1 MFYHYLDAKKL
12 HDINVNK
19 KLAFVRLKLT
29 NKNLADDPSIADK
42 EKFDSKLNERRQDAD
57 EFYSRLNPELNTGS
71 GLSEELQNIMRQA
84 LAGMK
89 IDRKHLH
96 IKDILLMPDN
106 WQCPFFD
113 AWDTAFHCIPL
124 AMVDP
129 TFAKNQVFKIEQ
141 KMYGREDL
149 QFLERVFQ
157 KLSLNSLW
165 WVNQK
170 DASGQNAFDG
180 GFLVHDNFG
189 LLNQSE
195 PLLTGGSLGQA
206 DGTAWMAFFALNM
219 FNMALELAKNNQ
231 ANEDIA
237 SKFFEHFLFI
247 SEAMTFGTPHNEQ
260 SSLWNSKD
268 GFYYSPKSW

>member
-1 MFYHYLDAKKL
+1 MKPDGPLPTYEWSFS
-12 HDINVNK
+12 N
-19 KLAFVRLKLT
+19 
-29 NKNLADDPSIADK
+29 
-42 EKFDSKLNERRQDAD
+42 
-57 EFYSRLNPELNTGS
+57 LNPL
-71 GLSEELQNIMRQA
+71 LQ
-84 LAGMK
+84 
-89 IDRKHLH
+89 
-96 IKDILLMPDN
+96 
-106 WQCPFFD
+106 
-113 AWDTAFHCIPL
+113 AWA
-124 AMVDP
+124 
-129 TFAKNQVFKIEQ
+129 TFRVFKIER

-157 KLSLNSLW
+157 KLLLNSLW

-170 DASGQNAFDG
+170 DASGQNVFDG

-268 GFYYSPKSW
+268 GFYYSPKRLISFYATLTLELGVLKRIPVFKKRMDWFTENRPEFVTKNIIANMMA